1 MTLSRRQFGFA
12 ALTTIAFSGMSRWA
26 EAQEGYHNEIPG
38 YGPLRTDTGGL
49 LDLPQ
54 GFSYS
59 VVSRTGD
66 VMDDGFHAP
75 SNFDGMGCFAAGP
88 GKVALVRN
96 HELTLNEAG
105 WSRSAAG
112 QAAAGQAAALQSRL
126 ATLPH
131 FGRSADG
138 RVVPGGTSTLIVDLA
153 TGRRESEFLSLTGTS
168 INCAGGVTPWGSW
181 LTCEESITAAPESSQ
196 SHGWV
201 FEVPSAQRGLVAPQ
215 PIKEMGRYRHEAAAI
230 DPKTG
235 IVYLTEDR
243 DDSLLYRF
251 LPARPGELARGGRLQ
266 ALGFADSGLPADSRN
281 WDGVNF
287 PARSTRPVRWID
299 MDEVE
304 SPKDDLRQRGNA
316 KGAVRFARGE
326 GMHLAIGQNGASEI
340 YFTCT
345 SGGPGKLG
353 QIMRYVP
360 GAREGQGDEA
370 GAPGRLELFVESTD
384 PRVFEY
390 GDNLTVTPQGHLVVC
405 EDKSGNKVNYLR
417 GIAPS
422 GKVYALAKLTRD
434 TELAG
439 ACFSPDGQVL
449 FVNAYHPGITLA
461 IRGPWNQVRV

>member
-12 ALTTIAFSGMSRWA
+12 ALTTVAFSGMSRWA

-38 YGPLRTDTGGL
+38 YGPLRTDAGGV
-49 LDLPQ
+49 LDLPE

-96 HELTLNEAG
+96 HELTLNDAG

-112 QAAAGQAAALQSRL
+112 QTAALQSRL

-153 TGRRESEFLSLTGTS
+153 SGRRESEFLSLTGTS

-181 LTCEESITAAPESSQ
+181 LTCEESITAAPDSTQ

-201 FEVPSAQRGLVAPQ
+201 FEVPSTHKGLIAPQ
-215 PIKEMGRYRHEAAAI
+215 PIKEMGRYRHEAAAV

-243 DDSLLYRF
+243 DDGLLYRF

-281 WDGVNF
+281 WEGVSF
-287 PARSTRPVRWID
+287 PAHSTRPVRWID
-299 MDEVE
+299 MDNVE
-304 SPKDDLRQRGNA
+304 SPQDDLRQRGNA

-326 GMHLAIGQNGASEI
+326 GMHLAIARSGASEI

-353 QIMRYVP
+353 QVMRYIP

-370 GAPGRLELFVESTD
+370 SAPGRLELFVESAD

-390 GDNLTVTPQGHLVVC
+390 GDNLTVTPLGHLVVC
-405 EDKSGNKVNYLR
+405 EDKTGNKVNYLR

-422 GKVYALAKLTRD
+422 GRIYAIGRLTMD

-449 FVNAYHPGITLA
+449 FVNAYHPGITFA
-461 IRGPWNQVRV
+461 IRGPWAQVRV